1 MSETPPV
8 VTEEKKEESILDKV
22 TSAFSTATD
31 AVTATATAADTA
43 PATLESEGVGP
54 EIGEVLPPVS
64 EPAVVSP
71 DESATEAPATQSVSE
86 PFTAPTPTFGDP
98 ESEATP
104 PAFAPLDSMSTDTKK
119 KKGTKKNKKNCKCP
133 TKKQKGSKKKLPRC
147 KRGRRSKKT
156 RKCKGAKK
164 CPKGSKTDP
173 STGACTPK

>member
-8 VTEEKKEESILDKV
+8 VTEEKKEESILEKV

-31 AVTATATAADTA
+31 AVTATAPTTD
-43 PATLESEGVGP
+43 SEGVGP
-54 EIGEVLPPVS
+54 EIGEVPPPVS

-71 DESATEAPATQSVSE
+71 DESAPEAPATQSVSE
-86 PFTAPTPTFGDP
+86 PFAAPATTFGAP
-98 ESEATP
+98 ESEVTP

>member
-31 AVTATATAADTA
+31 AVTATA
-43 PATLESEGVGP
+43 PATPESEGVGP
-54 EIGEVLPPVS
+54 EIGEVPPPVS

-71 DESATEAPATQSVSE
+71 DESATEAP
-86 PFTAPTPTFGDP
+86 PTDAAVPVFG
-98 ESEATP
+98 
-104 PAFAPLDSMSTDTKK
+104 PLDSMSMETEKK
-119 KKGTKKNKKNCKCP
+119 KDGKKGTKKNKKNCKCP

-173 STGACTPK
+173 APGACKPK

>member
-1 MSETPPV
+1 MSETAPIA
-8 VTEEKKEESILDKV
+8 TEEKKEESILDKV

-31 AVTATATAADTA
+31 AVTDTA
-43 PATLESEGVGP
+43 PTTDSEGVGP
-54 EIGEVLPPVS
+54 EIGEIPPPVS
-64 EPAVVSP
+64 EPAVVSTETP
-71 DESATEAPATQSVSE
+71 TTEALSTEAVSE
-86 PFTAPTPTFGDP
+86 PFTAPAPTFGAP
-98 ESEATP
+98 ESEVTP